1 MRKEKLLKFLGML
14 FMAWGFWVFVNIIRQ
29 IPFDFLD
36 PAYFAVVG
44 LMLVLLLGGGTMFH
58 IANKMK
64 KQNSVI
70 ETDEIFKKVGYTALA
85 ASFQVFLILVPIVLC
100 LDRFFSFLDKMS
112 AKDIVTIFWFG
123 SLFLVVS
130 FSGWYSH
137 HPDKTWL

>member
-1 MRKEKLLKFLGML
+1 MFNLVSK
-14 FMAWGFWVFVNIIRQ
+14 
-29 IPFDFLD
+29 IPFDVLD
-36 PAYFAVVG
+36 AQY
-44 LMLVLLLGGGTMFH
+44 LSLVLLMLIFLIGGGTMLH

-70 ETDEIFKKVGYTALA
+70 ETDEMFKKVGYTALA

-123 SLFLVVS
+123 SLFLVAS

-137 HPDKTWL
+137 HPDKT